1 MHQLETQT
9 IRTPVDGILRYAA
22 PLLHVEPWPP
32 LKAPKEAVMSHLRSC
47 ERQILQIPQQAKTY
61 NREIQKLIDDGYVN
75 KLSSAKVK
83 DIPESWYIPHHIVHH
98 NSKDP
103 IVFDCSFSYRN
114 QCLNSQLLPGPILGP
129 SILGVLLRFRQHKPA
144 ISGDIRSIFHQVR
157 LLPQDKPLL

>member
-1 MHQLETQT
+1 MTKWSHF
-9 IRTPVDGILRYAA
+9 
-22 PLLHVEPWPP
+22 
-32 LKAPKEAVMSHLRSC
+32 MSCLRSC
-47 ERQILQIPQQAKTY
+47 ERRLLQNPQQVKTY